1 MPAYVFYIALHA
13 SCRCTA
19 LFNGLD
25 VRDQNGSTRR
35 LRGILVSFKGDWKW
49 KVQALHLTRHYNCSM
64 VCHLCMATKGPPFA
78 FEDLDIRSATWLQ
91 SIGAVLPWEGDP
103 PATQI
108 PGFTV
113 ETDRWDLLHVFHLG
127 VGRLTAGSAIVVALI
142 NCFALYG
149 DCGWLH
155 AKLCIVL
162 ISQLAILISCTPSNS
177 RSDVCSNSDSH
188 SNAPSTSN

>member
-1 MPAYVFYIALHA
+1 MQ
-13 SCRCTA
+13 
-19 LFNGLD
+19 
-25 VRDQNGSTRR
+25 DQNGSTRR

-142 NCFALYG
+142 NCFVLYG

-155 AKLCIVL
+155 AKLCIDRAYFLTCYSKLMYTFKFTFRCVFEL
-162 ISQLAILISCTPSNS
+162 RFAFKCSFNFEFKFRFACKVKFKFALCSEP
-177 RSDVCSNSDSH
+177 RS
-188 SNAPSTSN
+188 